1 MRGSINK
8 HQCHKTMQLV
18 VEHTALGIGA
28 ASLKAAAAAA
38 GYVVS
43 AFKQIITGLRH
54 QAGRAR
60 PTKLNPS

>member
-1 MRGSINK
+1 
-8 HQCHKTMQLV
+8 MQLV